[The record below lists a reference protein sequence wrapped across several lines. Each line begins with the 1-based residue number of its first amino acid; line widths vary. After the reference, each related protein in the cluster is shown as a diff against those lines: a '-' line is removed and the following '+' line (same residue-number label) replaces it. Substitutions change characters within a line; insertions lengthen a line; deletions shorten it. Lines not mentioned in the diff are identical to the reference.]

1 MTAPPLTAP
10 RLRVS
15 ALYVHPVKSCAGVRA
30 SELMLDALGAVDDRR
45 FMLVDAA
52 GNFVSQRRHPQLALV
67 SVARAADS
75 GVVLTV
81 QGRAPLDV
89 AVPETS
95 LAPRLVTIW
104 DDTVSVRD
112 CGETAAAWLSA
123 VLGLGVRLVHMGN
136 DSVRPVDP
144 RFAPHDARTALS
156 DGFPLLVATDAS
168 LADLAERA
176 RTPLEMERFR
186 PNVVL
191 SGAAP
196 WEEDTWD
203 ALQVGDITL
212 RLVKPCARCAITL
225 VDPRTGNVGV
235 EPLRTLARFRRGAD
249 LGYGGADAGKTYFAW
264 NALHDSPGRLRV
276 GDDVRA
282 VRRS

>member
-1 MTAPPLTAP
+1 MTAPP
-10 RLRVS
+10 LRVS
-15 ALYVHPVKSCAGVRA
+15 ALYVHPVKSCAGVRV
-30 SELMLDALGAVDDRR
+30 SELTLDALGAVDDRR
-45 FMLVDAA
+45 FMLVDPP

-67 SVARAADS
+67 RVVRRDDG
-75 GVVLTV
+75 GVVLTAAA
-81 QGRAPLDV
+81 RASLDV
-89 AVPETS
+89 PVPSPS

-112 CGETAAAWLSA
+112 CGDAAAAWLSA
-123 VLGLGVRLVHMGN
+123 VIGLAVRLVHMAS

-144 RFAPHDARTALS
+144 RFAPPDARTALS

-168 LADLAERA
+168 LADLIARA
-176 RTPLEMERFR
+176 GTPLEMDRFR

-191 SGAAP
+191 SGSEP

-203 ALQVGDITL
+203 ALQIGDVTL
-212 RLVKPCARCAITL
+212 QLVKPCARCAITL
-225 VDPRTGNVGV
+225 VDPRTGSVGV

-249 LGYGGADAGKTYFAW
+249 LGYGGAETAKTYFAW

-276 GDDVRA
+276 GDDVRV